1 MKNRKKI
8 LIATIIIIFTIIFV
22 ALASINI
29 KNNGWKEFF
38 KFDFLGIIELFLTA
52 IIATFIVN
60 SQTKS
65 SKRKENFE
73 RIIEKFQ
80 SNFVCTS
87 FEDDHKEAQKTK
99 ILTFIRK
106 TTNQFGI
113 MKKYSEKYPIENKIS
128 KINEKLQEYHI
139 ILSDH
144 IDDNISQYKNELN
157 RISENIDTIC
167 EEIKIDIYN

>member
-1 MKNRKKI
+1 MKNRKKL
-8 LIATIIIIFTIIFV
+8 LIATIIIISIIFCF
-22 ALASINI
+22 LAGINI

-38 KFDFLGIIELFLTA
+38 KLDFLGIIELFLTA

-73 RIIEKFQ
+73 RIIDKFQ
-80 SNFVCTS
+80 SNFTNAL
-87 FEDDHKEAQKTK
+87 FEVDCNEEQKTK

-113 MKKYSEKYPIENKIS
+113 MKRYSEKYSIENKIC
-128 KINEKLQEYHI
+128 KLNEKLQEYHD

-144 IDDNISQYKNELN
+144 IYDDISQYKNELN

>member
-8 LIATIIIIFTIIFV
+8 LIATIIIIFV
-22 ALASINI
+22 VLASINI
-29 KNNGWKEFF
+29 ENNGWKEFF

-80 SNFVCTS
+80 SNFVGTS
-87 FEDDHKEAQKTK
+87 FEDDYNEAQKTK

-113 MKKYSEKYPIENKIS
+113 MKKYSEKYPIENKIN
-128 KINEKLQEYHI
+128 KINEKLQEYHN

-144 IDDNISQYKNELN
+144 IDDNIFQYKNELN

>member
-8 LIATIIIIFTIIFV
+8 LIATIIIIFV
-22 ALASINI
+22 VLASINI

-80 SNFVCTS
+80 SNFVGIS
-87 FEDDHKEAQKTK
+87 FEYDYNEEQKTK

-113 MKKYSEKYPIENKIS
+113 MKKYSEKYLIENKIN
-128 KINEKLQEYHI
+128 KINEKLQEYHN

-144 IDDNISQYKNELN
+144 IDDNISQYNNELN

>member
-8 LIATIIIIFTIIFV
+8 LIATIIIIFV
-22 ALASINI
+22 VLASINI

-38 KFDFLGIIELFLTA
+38 KFDFLGIIELFLTG

-80 SNFVCTS
+80 SNFVGTS
-87 FEDDHKEAQKTK
+87 FEEDYNEAQKTK

-113 MKKYSEKYPIENKIS
+113 MKNYSERYHIENKIN
-128 KINEKLQEYHI
+128 KINEKLQEYHN